1 MSQSQ
6 QPNNTPPRPL
16 IVVMLLT
23 ALAAWGAVSLWGWID
38 FGPEQ
43 WQFYIPALLAAYAAF
58 HSIMIYLRINA
69 FVMNQLLRRK
79 AFQKTTSK
87 GSAGWAEP
95 KELQKAGLYDTRGVF
110 LGADQRGKPLFFD
123 GEGHGLVLSPAGG
136 GKTISFCVP
145 NLLHLDLPMIVTDL
159 KGTLACITKKTR
171 EKIFKQK
178 VYCINPAQLFTDILG
193 KPARYNPLQILL
205 DAWIAGQFKDII
217 ADARAIALQLLPE
230 PKNAGENAYFRAGSR
245 KLIVFCI
252 VYLVTRDQPEKT
264 TLCEVLHL
272 IRNEKAL
279 IDAFYIASCSDILD
293 GELADMANDLL
304 AKFTADDNK
313 RQTESFREGAC
324 QVLEVFSP
332 SGHLADSIGACD
344 FRFKDLKIKAAT
356 VYIVADPSR
365 IEIFRPWI
373 GLICWAAITE
383 LTRAQNNKRVM
394 ILLDEASNFYIN
406 NISNN
411 LTALREYGLRIY
423 FVLQELEEY
432 ARIYGKEALET
443 LLSQTAVKLFMKV
456 QSYNTAELISKL
468 LGERTIKLEQFNL
481 GNTMLDPA
489 QRSVAE
495 APRRLLLPDEV
506 RQFADTILFIKA
518 LPPIWAK
525 KLGYHE
531 VSPWKTWAGIN
542 PLHGKRFKGKTKLT
556 LHY

>member
-1 MSQSQ
+1 MSQGQTPS
-6 QPNNTPPRPL
+6 TPPRPL
-16 IVVMLLT
+16 IVVMILT
-23 ALAAWGAVSLWGWID
+23 TLAAWGAVSLWGWID
-38 FGPEQ
+38 FGPEH
-43 WQFYIPALLAAYAAF
+43 WQFYIPACLAAYAGF
-58 HSIMIYLRINA
+58 NSLMIYLRVNA
-69 FVMNQLLRRK
+69 FIMNQLLRKK
-79 AFQKTTSK
+79 AFQKTNSK
-87 GSAGWAEP
+87 GSAGWAEV
-95 KELQKAGLYDTRGVF
+95 KQLQKAGLYDTGGVF
-110 LGADQRGKPLFFD
+110 LGTDTTGKPLFFK
-123 GEGHGLVLSPAGG
+123 GEGHGMVLSPAGG
-136 GKTISFCVP
+136 GKTISFVVP
-145 NLLHLDLPMIVTDL
+145 NLLHLDLPIIVTDL
-159 KGTLACITKKTR
+159 KGTLACITKKIR
-171 EKIFKQK
+171 EKIFKQI
-178 VYCINPAQLFTDILG
+178 VYCLNPACLFPNILG

-205 DAWIAGQFKDII
+205 DAWDSGLFKDII
-217 ADARAIALQLLPE
+217 ADARAIAIQLLPE
-230 PKNAGENAYFRAGSR
+230 PKNAGENAFFRAGSR

-252 VYLVTRDQPEKT
+252 VYVVTRDQPEKA

-272 IRNEKAL
+272 LRNEKAL

-332 SGHLADSIGACD
+332 SGHLAESISACD
-344 FRFKDLKIKAAT
+344 FRFKDLKTRAAT
-356 VYIVADPSR
+356 VYIIADPSR
-365 IEIFRPWI
+365 IEVFRPWI

-383 LTRAQNNKRVM
+383 LTRAQNNKPIM

-411 LTALREYGLRIY
+411 LTTLREYGLNIY
-423 FVLQELEEY
+423 FILQEMEEY

-443 LLSQTAVKLFMKV
+443 LLSQSAVKLFMKV

-495 APRRLLLPDEV
+495 APRRLLTPDEV
-506 RQFADTILFIKA
+506 RQFADTILFVQA

-531 VSPWKTWAGIN
+531 VSPWKRWAGIN
-542 PLHGKRFKGKTKLT
+542 PLHGKCFKGKTKLT